1 MPTAVSVYITVHQH
15 AVQSLTTYHLSV
27 CTHNVAKTSGISVSI
42 VLEIGLRCRDSSG
55 KTQRNIVHIPI
66 DVFDVWV
73 KLKYVLLHVC
83 HTQDWAVPGNFQKLG
98 IQWHIPSDEE
108 LQLVDRLL
116 EEFLAP
122 EMERLKASFTGES
135 MNR

>member
-1 MPTAVSVYITVHQH
+1 M
-15 AVQSLTTYHLSV
+15 
-27 CTHNVAKTSGISVSI
+27 
-42 VLEIGLRCRDSSG
+42 
-55 KTQRNIVHIPI
+55 HIPI

-73 KLKYVLLHVC
+73 KLKYVLLRVC

-98 IQWHIPSDEE
+98 MQWHIPSDEE
-108 LQLVDRLL
+108 LQLVGRLL